1 MNKILLF
8 ILLSLVAAGV
18 NSCIEDDFTTSP
30 SDQPTFS
37 VETLD
42 MGVIFTEE
50 GSTTHRF
57 TVYNRASKSIS
68 ISRIALSGENAG
80 LFRLNIDGL
89 SGETFSG
96 VEIRGNDS
104 IYVFVDAK
112 LPANG
117 ETLPV
122 EVTAS
127 LDFTTN
133 GETRSVVISAQ
144 GQDVTRLKGVVLD
157 VDTRF
162 EAGRPYVV
170 YDSLVVS
177 PGVRL
182 ELEPGATLC
191 FHDKAYMAV
200 RGTLVANGTPE
211 APVTLSGDR
220 TGNVVADISFDLM
233 SNQWTGVFFTHT
245 SRDNVLTGTIIKNTS
260 QGVIVDG
267 DGLAEAPV
275 LTLVNCRLRNSGDL
289 ALEVYHAGIRAVGC
303 EFAEASNGVVY
314 LQGGSH
320 VFNHCTFANYYL
332 FTALGGPILQFA
344 HIDADSD
351 DTSGL
356 PYTVADFSNS
366 IVYGNGTDLSH
377 GDFTG
382 TGVTFRRCLL
392 KSEGADDDN
401 FLSCIWGEDP
411 LFYTV
416 REDYIFDYRLREGSP
431 AIGAADPSLTLQ
443 EAATDGYG
451 LPRGPQ
457 PDLGAYVFTT
467 EVETEAE

>member
-1 MNKILLF
+1 MNKILSF
-8 ILLSLVAAGV
+8 ILFSLLAVGMGA
-18 NSCIEDDFTTSP
+18 CIEDDFTTSP
-30 SDQPTFS
+30 ADQPTFS

-57 TVYNRASKSIS
+57 TVYNHASKSIS

-80 LFRLNIDGL
+80 LFRLNVDGL
-89 SGETFSG
+89 SGESFSG

-104 IYVFVDAK
+104 IYVFVDAN

-117 ETLPV
+117 ESLPV

-144 GQDVTRLKGVVLD
+144 GQDVTRLYGVVIDADSRLTAD
-157 VDTRF
+157 K
-162 EAGRPYVV
+162 PYIV
-170 YDSLVVS
+170 YDSLVVARD
-177 PGVRL
+177 VHVAVDA
-182 ELEPGATLC
+182 GARIL
-191 FHDKAYMAV
+191 FHDAAYLAV
-200 RGTLVANGTPE
+200 RGTLIAEGTPE

-220 TGNVVADISFDLM
+220 TGNVAADISFDLM
-233 SNQWTGVFFTHT
+233 SNQWTGVFFTVT
-245 SRDNVLTGTIIKNTS
+245 SHDNALTNTVIKNTC

-267 DGLAEAPV
+267 DGSASAPV
-275 LTLVNCRLRNSGDL
+275 LTLENCRLRNSGDM
-289 ALEVYHAGIRAVGC
+289 ALEVYHADVRAVGC

-344 HIDADSD
+344 HLDGDSD
-351 DTSGL
+351 DESGL
-356 PYTVADFSNS
+356 PYTVADISNS

-377 GDFTG
+377 GDFSG

-392 KSEGADDDN
+392 KSEGSDDDN

-416 REDYIFDYRLREGSP
+416 REDYVFDYRLREGSP

-451 LPRGPQ
+451 LSRGSQ

-467 EVETEAE
+467 DVEVVE